1 MIDTEIAFKRF
12 DISPTSV
19 GRALRDVTLR
29 IETEET
35 ADQLRALSEMK
46 QCEKASEIIH
56 ELIGV
61 TMTFDSHHRAV
72 LTAQAIVQALVK
84 NACKV
89 DDVDAI
95 VNNAVEY
102 VDKFLVNTKHQYFFA
117 KKEATVQSTTDVAVS
132 DAVDVR
138 VAVKNDGTIKKGGK
152 EIITIALYEKYR
164 ASAEFDPANENQP
177 FIAILMKELHVS
189 KACATTYNY
198 NMKKRF
204 GGQIDVKP
212 KKA

>member
-35 ADQLRALSEMK
+35 ADQLRALSEMR

-95 VNNAVEY
+95 VNGAIEY

-117 KKEATVQSTTDVAVS
+117 RKETTVQSTTDVAVS
-132 DAVDVR
+132 TAVDVK
-138 VAVKNDGTIKKGGK
+138 VAVRADGVVKKGGREQIAK
-152 EIITIALYEKYR
+152 ALYQKYVVEAVEKPTNK
-164 ASAEFDPANENQP
+164 AFKA
-177 FIAILMKELHVS
+177 LLVKEAGLTLS
-189 KACATTYNY
+189 GSSTYAY
-198 NMKKRF
+198 NMDKQLQLLIKEGKSKK
-204 GGQIDVKP
+204 K
-212 KKA
+212 